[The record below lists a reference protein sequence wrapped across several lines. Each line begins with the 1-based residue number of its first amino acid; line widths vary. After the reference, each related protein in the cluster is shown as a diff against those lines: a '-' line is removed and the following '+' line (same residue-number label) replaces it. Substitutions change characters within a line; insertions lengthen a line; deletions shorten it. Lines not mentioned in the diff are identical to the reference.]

1 MLVSGWCNQYH
12 PAITTGIAA
21 GPCDFS
27 VETITENHYRCSHT
41 PCIECRRP
49 KWRYDPTASKVRR
62 IRDADRR
69 GDRYTPAK
77 RTEHDM
83 FGKPKE
89 NPTEAQPSTFT
100 CAAVTRLASR
110 DLGVS
115 SISSSITIVGK
126 ISGKGTVR
134 ISGRIEGE
142 LYASTVLIDD
152 GAQVEGDIV
161 AEELTIGGRVKGTIH
176 AHRVKLIGSAVVEG
190 DIFHRSLSIDE
201 NARFEGSSRREE
213 TVTSDHPTGSSGR
226 RRHRGGN
233 GGESEAQRPAR
244 K

>member
-1 MLVSGWCNQYH
+1 
-12 PAITTGIAA
+12 
-21 GPCDFS
+21 
-27 VETITENHYRCSHT
+27 
-41 PCIECRRP
+41 
-49 KWRYDPTASKVRR
+49 
-62 IRDADRR
+62 
-69 GDRYTPAK
+69 
-77 RTEHDM
+77 M

-134 ISGRIEGE
+134 ISGRIESE

-161 AEELTIGGRVKGTIH
+161 AEELTIGGRVRGTIH

-213 TVTSDHPTGSSGR
+213 TVIDAPPILRSSDRKLRPTSTPWWQW
-226 RRHRGGN
+226 RGVGN
-233 GGESEAQRPAR
+233 ITAR
-244 K
+244 SKIRGVL

>member
-1 MLVSGWCNQYH
+1 MTLIGGEIGIH
-12 PAITTGIAA
+12 PPRGRSTT
-21 GPCDFS
+21 CL
-27 VETITENHYRCSHT
+27 ENPRRT
-41 PCIECRRP
+41 RP
-49 KWRYDPTASKVRR
+49 KHNRV
-62 IRDADRR
+62 
-69 GDRYTPAK
+69 
-77 RTEHDM
+77 
-83 FGKPKE
+83 
-89 NPTEAQPSTFT
+89 PSPVQQLQGSPVATSESPQS
-100 CAAVTRLASR
+100 VP
-110 DLGVS
+110 V
-115 SISSSITIVGK
+115 TIVGK

-213 TVTSDHPTGSSGR
+213 TAMEEVGGKSSLL
-226 RRHRGGN
+226 
-233 GGESEAQRPAR
+233 EDFSVSAVAAR
-244 K
+244 SG